1 MEVRAFF
8 SYTDLS
14 SRKYDI
20 KDWVCLDMFAITSM
34 SFVTAALLV
43 APDAPIP
50 WISEN
55 TTFRCA
61 SNGATEHWLETW
73 RGPLAGCLGAIGAMK
88 GTRIVTGAC

>member
-14 SRKYDI
+14 SRKYDV

-34 SFVTAALLV
+34 SFVTAALPA

-50 WISEN
+50 WISEEYN
-55 TTFRCA
+55 VEVCF
-61 SNGATEHWLETW
+61 
-73 RGPLAGCLGAIGAMK
+73 
-88 GTRIVTGAC
+88 